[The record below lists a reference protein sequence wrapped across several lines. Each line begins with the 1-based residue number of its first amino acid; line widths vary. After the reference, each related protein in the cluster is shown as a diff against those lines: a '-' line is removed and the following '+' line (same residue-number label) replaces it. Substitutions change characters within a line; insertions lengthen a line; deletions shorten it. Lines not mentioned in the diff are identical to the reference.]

1 LRISVPLGV
10 LVLATCSLALLPGPL
25 RSQPPAAQLTV
36 RTGIT
41 RIQLDVVV
49 TDRDDRPIGD
59 LSKDE
64 FEVTERGRR
73 QAITDF
79 QFVGI
84 PVTRRTL
91 PGGDSSPLAV
101 DVVTNV
107 APARGRQWVL
117 VIDDLHIIEQHLL
130 VTKNVIRTFL
140 EGLSPEDSL
149 ATVFVGRSDL
159 GHDFTSDFATQM
171 RTLDRIRT
179 SLGFAL
185 DASNDDESR
194 GRFRNARATI
204 AVLKNVCGT
213 LAKSGYA
220 RKAVV
225 YVSEGMTYDPNKFD
239 GREVMDQL
247 RGVFETARDA
257 GVPIYT
263 VDPRGLPDCTAVR
276 SDCKDFGPILAN
288 VKKQQF
294 IMRTIAEN
302 TGGLA
307 FVNRANMT
315 RGVEEMLVDNSGFYL
330 LAYEPDPLERDGAFK
345 PVDVSVKR
353 PGVRVRAR
361 RGYVAP
367 SPTTATD
374 ARPALDEVLGAAL
387 AADGLS
393 LRAVAVPVAPTARAV
408 TTAVAVELTYPAALG
423 STIEDE
429 VEIGLLAVNKDG
441 DPKESSRRAF
451 RFSGTQANQKE
462 IAFAVG
468 ETIDLPKEP
477 LILRIAIASRALG
490 RAGRVDVPLE
500 RLNPSRRE
508 IQIGG
513 ILLGLAGTPRTA
525 VFPSDAFKA
534 VVGFLPTTVRA
545 FDASDTLRI
554 LAPVF
559 PQSTTTPARVTL
571 TVRDERTG
579 LVQGEKLMAAA
590 GSAARSGSSETEF
603 PLRGLSPGS
612 YAIEIVARSADGA
625 TARRAV
631 SIVIK

>member
-1 LRISVPLGV
+1 LRISVRLGV
-10 LVLATCSLALLPGPL
+10 LVLATCSVALLPATT
-25 RSQPPAAQLTV
+25 RSQSPTPQLTL

-49 TDRDDRPIGD
+49 TDRDDRPITD
-59 LSKDE
+59 LSKHE

-91 PGGDSSPLAV
+91 PSGGSSPLPV

-130 VTKNVIRTFL
+130 VTKNVVRAFL
-140 EGLSPEDSL
+140 DGLSPDDSV
-149 ATVFVGRSDL
+149 ATVLVGRSDL

-171 RTLDRIRT
+171 RTLDRVRPA
-179 SLGFAL
+179 LGFAL
-185 DASNDDESR
+185 DASSDAETP
-194 GRFRNARATI
+194 GRFRDARATI
-204 AVLKNVCGT
+204 AVLKNVCAS
-213 LAKSGYA
+213 LATSSYP

-247 RGVFETARDA
+247 RGVFQTARDA
-257 GVPIYT
+257 GVPVYT

-276 SDCKDFGPILAN
+276 SDCKDFGSVILPN

-315 RGVEEMLVDNSGFYL
+315 SAVEALIVDNTSFYL
-330 LAYEPDPLERDGAFK
+330 LAFEPDALERDGTFK
-345 PVDVSVKR
+345 AVDVSVMR

-367 SPTTATD
+367 GPATAPD

-393 LRAVAVPVAPTARAV
+393 LRAVAVPVTSTARGV

-423 STIEDE
+423 SKVEDE

-441 DPKESSRRAF
+441 DVQGSSRRTF
-451 RFSGTQANQKE
+451 RFSGAQANEKE

-468 ETIDLPKEP
+468 ETIDLPREP
-477 LILRIAIASRALG
+477 LILRIGIASRALG

-500 RLNPSRRE
+500 RLNASRRE

-513 ILLGLAGTPRTA
+513 ILLGLAGTPPTA

-534 VVGFLPTTVRA
+534 VVGFQPTTARA
-545 FDASDTLRI
+545 FDASDTLRV

-559 PQSTTTPARVTL
+559 PQSANTQPRVTM

-579 LVQGEKLMAAA
+579 QVRGETAMVPA
-590 GSAARSGSSETEF
+590 GSGAGSPEAEL
-603 PLRGLSPGS
+603 PLRGFSPGP
-612 YAIEIVARSADGA
+612 YVIEIVARSADRT
-625 TARRAV
+625 TARRVV
-631 SIVIK
+631 SIAIK